1 MATTI
6 LSAAAS
12 TKDPLANELKV
23 SMFDSI
29 RMLDADDTQ
38 FTTMLQSS
46 TLQKEKANSFKEE
59 WLEDLYMP
67 RLSTLGAGITAAGDV
82 IITTATSEGYYFR
95 AGDIV
100 RIATTGEA
108 LLVTAGNGV
117 SSFTATRGI
126 GTVAAI
132 SAASANADLVIVGH
146 ADAQGATLPTIM
158 MTARTT
164 NYNYTVIQ
172 RHSYGFTRT
181 AMRTQWYGGPLLDK
195 ERNKKLVEHKRSI
208 EHSLFFGPRYYL
220 GTGATPIHTAG
231 GLVEFITTNVSS
243 AGGTFTKANLQTFL
257 RTGLQY
263 GNLGS
268 KVLFAAPLVAA
279 TIAQFLQDNWIRSQ
293 PDERVF
299 GARIDGVIG
308 SAYGGPEIPVVIK
321 REWNNF
327 QSGTGNQYGSRAF
340 LVDTQNVQYLE
351 LESTSRLPNRQAPD
365 YDGVK
370 EEYLTEHTMR
380 VEIEKSHQLW
390 TNITG

>member
-46 TLQKEKANSFKEE
+46 QLQKEKANSFKEE
-59 WLEDLYMP
+59 WLEDLYLP
-67 RLSTLGAGITAAGDV
+67 RLSTLGAGITSAADV

-95 AGDIV
+95 AGDLV
-100 RIATTGEA
+100 RIVTTGEC

-132 SAASANADLVIVGH
+132 TAASANADLVIVGH
-146 ADAQGATLPTIM
+146 SDAQGATLPTIM
-158 MTARTT
+158 MTQRTT

-181 AMRTQWYGGPLLDK
+181 AMLTQWYGGPLLDK
-195 ERNKKLVEHKRSI
+195 ERAKKIVEHKRSI
-208 EHSLFFGPRYYL
+208 ENSLFFGPRYYTS
-220 GTGATPIHTAG
+220 TGPQHTSG
-231 GLVEFITTNVSS
+231 GLVEFVTTNVSS
-243 AGGTFTKANLQTFL
+243 AAGTFTKANLQTFL

-263 GNLGS
+263 GNLGQ

-279 TIAQFLQDNWIRSQ
+279 TMAQFLQDNWIRAT

-299 GARIDGVIG
+299 GARINGVIG
-308 SAYGGPEIPVVIK
+308 SAYGGPEVPVVIK
-321 REWNNF
+321 RDWNNF
-327 QSGTGNQYGSRAF
+327 QTGTGNQYGSRAF

-351 LESTSRLPNRQAPD
+351 LTPTTQLRNRQAPD

-370 EEYLTEHTMR
+370 EEYLTEHTFR
-380 VEIEKSHQLW
+380 CEIEKSHQLW